1 MSILCLA
8 RTVKFDY
15 ARWLSDLSNDL
26 LAVASVQL
34 PQQDRYRIVK
44 RVDDLD
50 ADGVVEL
57 TAIEWAETRP
67 FSRILAHSEYDLLRA
82 ARLREHFGL
91 PGQGV
96 ESALAYRDKVIMK
109 EYLKRAG
116 IPIAEFR
123 RVLSPIDLFEF
134 VEEHGYPIV
143 VKPVD
148 SSGSHGVLVVCNRTE
163 LQQAAAA
170 TAHSQQ
176 IVESFVDGDM
186 YHVNGIITSDGAEFL
201 APCAYINGA
210 LDYQTGGLFGSRT
223 IDPDTPLARRLTAF
237 ARKAIEALPP
247 ADPLG
252 FHAEIFVTPDGDLF
266 LCEVAAR
273 TPGCLVSEIVEHS
286 YGVELHREWAR
297 AQAGLPLQV
306 AAARPSGVVAA
317 SLRVPRKASRLVKLP
332 ADTPFP
338 WVTTLCLTG
347 SVGSL
352 YEPATT
358 YTDDVLVAMVVAD
371 SDALLLD
378 RIAEF
383 SDWLGNRVVWHG

>member
-1 MSILCLA
+1 MA

-15 ARWLSDLSNDL
+15 AGWFPDLSDDL
-26 LAVASVQL
+26 LAIASVQL
-34 PQQDRYRIVK
+34 PMQDRYCLVK

-50 ADGVVEL
+50 AEGVVEL
-57 TAIEWAETRP
+57 TALEWAATRP

-116 IPIAEFR
+116 IPIAQFR
-123 RVLSPIDLFEF
+123 RVLSPVDLFEF
-134 VEEHGYPIV
+134 VEEHGYPVV

-148 SSGSHGVLVVCNRTE
+148 SSGSHGVFVVRDRAE
-163 LQQAAAA
+163 LQRVATI

-176 IVESFVDGDM
+176 IVESFIDGEM
-186 YHVNGIITSDGAEFL
+186 YHVNGIITSDGADFL
-201 APCAYINGA
+201 VPCGYINGA
-210 LDYQTGGLFGSRT
+210 LDYQTGRLFGSRT
-223 IDPDTPLARRLTAF
+223 IDPGTPLAQRLMAF
-237 ARKAIEALPP
+237 ARRAIDALPP
-247 ADPLG
+247 ADPLA
-252 FHAEIFVTPDGDLF
+252 FHAEIFVTSDGGLF

-273 TPGCLVSEIVEHS
+273 TPGCLVSELTERS
-286 YGVELHREWAR
+286 YGINLHREWAR
-297 AQAGLPLQV
+297 AQAGLPLRLS
-306 AAARPSGVVAA
+306 AARQSGVVAA
-317 SLRVPRKASRLVKLP
+317 SLRVPRKAGRLVKLP

-338 WVTTLCLTG
+338 WVSTLYSSG
-347 SVGSL
+347 NVGAV

-358 YTDDVLVAMVVAD
+358 YTDDVLVAMVTAD

-383 SDWLGNRVVWHG
+383 SDWLGNRVVWQT